1 MYYTLHVLVK
11 LANVALKKSASQT
24 STDGKGAYLA
34 VDGKL
39 DTKGQCSR
47 TEAEK
52 NPSWRIDLG
61 AVSTVYSVNL
71 FTPNRTGRHG
81 ICSVLCLCS

>member
-1 MYYTLHVLVK
+1 M
-11 LANVALKKSASQT
+11 KSASQT

-39 DTKGQCSR
+39 NTEGQCSR
-47 TEAEK
+47 TKAEK

-61 AVSTVYSVNL
+61 AVYTVYSVNL
-71 FTPNRTGRHG
+71 LTPSRTGKHE
-81 ICSVLCLCS
+81 IYSSL

>member
-1 MYYTLHVLVK
+1 MK

-24 STDGKGAYLA
+24 TGKGAHFA

-39 DTKGQCSR
+39 DTEGQCSR
-47 TEAEK
+47 TKAEK

-61 AVSTVYSVNL
+61 AVYTVYSVNL
-71 FTPNRTGRHG
+71 FTPNGTGRQG
-81 ICSVLCLCS
+81 ICSGLRVCC